1 MQHAWWPT
9 CCASASKPPGFAAF
23 GSLTRRDS
31 FTPWSDI
38 DLAARGI
45 APDLFYGVV
54 AAVASSDPED
64 GAVAAARDRDPGLF
78 AKRTRIG
85 YNSER
90 SACVTKLSS
99 CPRRAVDVT
108 DQTFDVHLRPGAERV
123 LEAAAAGRFTGHLLY
138 HLQLQAERLALV
150 AGFEELICLDTLGF
164 TPFDYQIKAAQI
176 ALRRF
181 RGRGLLCDE
190 VGLGKTI
197 EAGLVLKEYLLRQ
210 MVGRVLI
217 ITPPSLVEQWREEL
231 GSKFGLADFSASHDP
246 AFRDLG
252 PGAWAAFPR
261 VIASLATAR
270 RPEHRRAITDL
281 VYDLVI
287 VDEAHHL
294 KNRASVSWKFVNA
307 LQKKYI
313 LLLTATP
320 VQNDL
325 DELYNLITIL
335 KPGQLKTPREF
346 HRHFV
351 VRGDPRLP
359 KNRGRLRE
367 LLADVMV
374 RHARG
379 QVGLQLPPR
388 RAHTVR
394 LQLGPDERALYD
406 DVSHFVR
413 RCMAVAPAP
422 EREGEGTF
430 TPAAVAQPA
439 NGLDGTESRLPAVHR
454 FTLRTLQRE
463 IGSSPA
469 AVRPTLLALAKHPAL
484 ASQRE
489 TLLALADRA
498 GSLTSWAKGQA
509 MERLLLSQL
518 AADRQEKL
526 IIFTH
531 FRATLDLLADLL
543 RRMGL
548 DVVPYHGQ
556 LSRVEKDEAIRLFE
570 QSAQVLLSTEAA
582 GEGRNLQFC
591 RLMLNFDLP
600 WNPQRIEQRV
610 GRIHRV
616 GQTRPVEILNLSAE
630 GTVEDYL
637 LEILDRK
644 LNLFELV
651 IGEMDMILGHLEDE
665 RDFEE
670 IVMDTWAQAS
680 TPEEVAAG
688 FEHLGEA
695 LAQAREDYQRTREYD
710 EALFGEDLSS
720 L

>member
-1 MQHAWWPT
+1 M
-9 CCASASKPPGFAAF
+9 G
-23 GSLTRRDS
+23 
-31 FTPWSDI
+31 
-38 DLAARGI
+38 
-45 APDLFYGVV
+45 
-54 AAVASSDPED
+54 
-64 GAVAAARDRDPGLF
+64 
-78 AKRTRIG
+78 
-85 YNSER
+85 
-90 SACVTKLSS
+90 
-99 CPRRAVDVT
+99 
-108 DQTFDVHLRPGAERV
+108 DQADEVRLRPGAERI
-123 LEAAAAGRFTGHLLY
+123 LEAVAAGRFAGWLSYSLR
-138 HLQLQAERLALV
+138 LQAERLALV
-150 AGFEELICLDTLGF
+150 AGFDELVCLDTLSF
-164 TPFDYQIKAAQI
+164 TPFDYQIRAAQI

-197 EAGLVLKEYLLRQ
+197 EAGLVLKEYLSRQ

-217 ITPPSLVEQWREEL
+217 VTPPSLVEQWREEL
-231 GSKFGLADFSASHDP
+231 SSKFDLADFVTSHDP
-246 AFRDLG
+246 SFRDQC
-252 PGAWAAFPR
+252 PEAWAAFPR
-261 VIASLATAR
+261 IIASLATAR

-346 HRHFV
+346 RRHFV
-351 VRGDPRLP
+351 VQGDPRLP

-388 RAHTVR
+388 RANTVR
-394 LQLGPDERALYD
+394 LQLAPDEQALYG

-413 RCMAVAPAP
+413 RCIGLSPVSKAD
-422 EREGEGTF
+422 G
-430 TPAAVAQPA
+430 QPA
-439 NGLDGTESRLPAVHR
+439 VNGEEMTEAPLPAVHR
-454 FTLRTLQRE
+454 LTLRTLQRE

-469 AVRPTLLALAKHPAL
+469 AARPTLLALAENPLL
-484 ASQRE
+484 ANQRE
-489 TLLALADRA
+489 TLLSLADRA
-498 GSLTSWAKGQA
+498 GSFTSWAKGQA
-509 MERLLLSQL
+509 LERLLLSKL
-518 AADRQEKL
+518 AADRQEKV

-531 FRATLDLLADLL
+531 FRATLDLLTDLL
-543 RRMGL
+543 RGMGV
-548 DVVPYHGQ
+548 DVVTYHGQ
-556 LSRVEKDEAIRLFE
+556 LSRADKDGAIRRFE

-591 RLMLNFDLP
+591 RLMVNFDLP

-616 GQTRPVEILNLSAE
+616 GQSRPVEIWNLSAE
-630 GTVEDYL
+630 GTIEDYL
-637 LEILDRK
+637 LDVLDRK

-651 IGEMDMILGHLEDE
+651 IGEMDMILGHLDDE
-665 RDFEE
+665 RDFDE
-670 IVMDTWAQAS
+670 IVMDTWARAR
-680 TPEEVAAG
+680 TPDEVAAG
-688 FEHLGEA
+688 FAHLGEA
-695 LAQAREDYQRTREYD
+695 LTEAREAYRRTREYD
-710 EALFGEDLSS
+710 EALFGEDLSA